1 MITIQGLE
9 KRYKDGDQEIVAL
22 HLPYAEFDRG
32 TQWAVVGPSGSGK
45 STLLHC
51 LAGIIRADGGQIK
64 TGEGILTDFD
74 EDALQSW
81 RSIEIGYIFQD
92 FNLIDAL
99 TVKENIELGAY
110 LSLGHY
116 VSGYNKTEQF
126 QERLQH
132 LLETMDIVNLL
143 NKRPSALSRGEQQR
157 VAVARAL
164 INQPKIVFADEPS
177 GNLDSKNAEELHELF
192 FKLRDEFGQTFVIV
206 THNEELANMCDRRL
220 VMADGLFQ
228 TEI

>member
-32 TQWAVVGPSGSGK
+32 TQWAVVGPSWSGK

-164 INQPKIVFADEPS
+164 IKEPSLVLADEPTAS
-177 GNLDSKNAEELHELF
+177 LDEENSRRVMDLLTSYCKQSNATLLVATHDPLT
-192 FKLRDEFGQTFVIV
+192 KSYCSNVI
-206 THNEELANMCDRRL
+206 TLTKGGHA
-220 VMADGLFQ
+220 
-228 TEI
+228 

>member
-74 EDALQSW
+74 EDALQFW
-81 RSIEIGYIFQD
+81 CSIEIGYIFQD

-143 NKRPSALSRGEQQR
+143 NKKPSALSRGEQQR

-164 INQPKIVFADEPS
+164 IKEPSLVLADEPTAS
-177 GNLDSKNAEELHELF
+177 LDEENSRRVMDLLTSYCKQSNATLLVATHDPLT
-192 FKLRDEFGQTFVIV
+192 KSYCSNVI
-206 THNEELANMCDRRL
+206 TLTKGGHA
-220 VMADGLFQ
+220 
-228 TEI
+228 

>member
-51 LAGIIRADGGQIK
+51 LAGIICAEGGQIK

-164 INQPKIVFADEPS
+164 IKEPSLVLADEPTAS
-177 GNLDSKNAEELHELF
+177 LDEENSRRVMDLLTSYCKQSNATLLVATHDPLT
-192 FKLRDEFGQTFVIV
+192 KSYCSNVI
-206 THNEELANMCDRRL
+206 TLTKGGHA
-220 VMADGLFQ
+220 
-228 TEI
+228 

>member
-51 LAGIIRADGGQIK
+51 LAGIICADGGQIK

-74 EDALQSW
+74 EDALQFW
-81 RSIEIGYIFQD
+81 CSIEIGYIFQD

-164 INQPKIVFADEPS
+164 IKEPSLVLADEPTAS
-177 GNLDSKNAEELHELF
+177 LDEENSRRVMDLLTSYCKQSNATLLVATHDPLT
-192 FKLRDEFGQTFVIV
+192 KSYCSNVI
-206 THNEELANMCDRRL
+206 TLTKGGHA
-220 VMADGLFQ
+220 
-228 TEI
+228 

>member
-164 INQPKIVFADEPS
+164 IKEPSLVLADEPTAS
-177 GNLDSKNAEELHELF
+177 LDEENSRRVMDLLTSYCKQSNATLLVATHDPLT
-192 FKLRDEFGQTFVIV
+192 KSYCSDVI
-206 THNEELANMCDRRL
+206 TLTKGGHA
-220 VMADGLFQ
+220 
-228 TEI
+228 

>member
-164 INQPKIVFADEPS
+164 IKEPSLVLADEPTAS
-177 GNLDSKNAEELHELF
+177 LDEENSRRVMDLLTSYCKQSSATLLVATHDPLT
-192 FKLRDEFGQTFVIV
+192 KSYCSNVI
-206 THNEELANMCDRRL
+206 TLTKGGHA
-220 VMADGLFQ
+220 
-228 TEI
+228 

>member
-132 LLETMDIVNLL
+132 FLETMDIVNLL

-164 INQPKIVFADEPS
+164 IKEPSLVLADEPTAS
-177 GNLDSKNAEELHELF
+177 LDEENSRRVMDLLTSYCKQSNATLLVATHDPLT
-192 FKLRDEFGQTFVIV
+192 KSYCSNVI
-206 THNEELANMCDRRL
+206 TLTKGGHA
-220 VMADGLFQ
+220 
-228 TEI
+228 

>member
-81 RSIEIGYIFQD
+81 CSIEIGYIFQD

-164 INQPKIVFADEPS
+164 IKEPSLVLADEPTAS
-177 GNLDSKNAEELHELF
+177 LDEENSRRVMDLLTSYCKQSNATLLVATHDPLT
-192 FKLRDEFGQTFVIV
+192 KSYCSNVI
-206 THNEELANMCDRRL
+206 TLTKGGHA
-220 VMADGLFQ
+220 
-228 TEI
+228 

>member
-9 KRYKDGDQEIVAL
+9 KRYKDGNQEIVAL

-164 INQPKIVFADEPS
+164 IKEPSLVLADEPTAS
-177 GNLDSKNAEELHELF
+177 LDEENSRRVMDLLTSYCKQSNATLLVATHDPLT
-192 FKLRDEFGQTFVIV
+192 KSYCSNVI
-206 THNEELANMCDRRL
+206 TLTKGGHA
-220 VMADGLFQ
+220 
-228 TEI
+228 

>member
-9 KRYKDGDQEIVAL
+9 KRYQDGDQEIVAL

-164 INQPKIVFADEPS
+164 IKEPSLVLADEPTAS
-177 GNLDSKNAEELHELF
+177 LDEENSRRVMDLLTSYCKQSNATLLVATHDPLT
-192 FKLRDEFGQTFVIV
+192 KSYCSNVI
-206 THNEELANMCDRRL
+206 TLTKGGHA
-220 VMADGLFQ
+220 
-228 TEI
+228 

>member
-164 INQPKIVFADEPS
+164 IKEPSLVLADEPTAS
-177 GNLDSKNAEELHELF
+177 LDEENSRRVMDLLTSYCKQSNATLLVATHDPLT
-192 FKLRDEFGQTFVIV
+192 KSYCSNVI
-206 THNEELANMCDRRL
+206 TLTKRGHA
-220 VMADGLFQ
+220 
-228 TEI
+228 

>member
-164 INQPKIVFADEPS
+164 IKEPSLVLADEPTAS
-177 GNLDSKNAEELHELF
+177 LDEENSRRVMDLLTSYCKQSNATLLVATHDPLTKSYCSNVI
-192 FKLRDEFGQTFVIV
+192 KLTKGG
-206 THNEELANMCDRRL
+206 HA
-220 VMADGLFQ
+220 
-228 TEI
+228 

>member
-1 MITIQGLE
+1 MITIQELE

-164 INQPKIVFADEPS
+164 IKEPSLVLADEPTAS
-177 GNLDSKNAEELHELF
+177 LDEENSRRVMDLLTSYCKQSNATLLVATHDPLT
-192 FKLRDEFGQTFVIV
+192 KSYCSNVI
-206 THNEELANMCDRRL
+206 TLTKGGHA
-220 VMADGLFQ
+220 
-228 TEI
+228 

>member
-64 TGEGILTDFD
+64 SGEGILTDFD

-164 INQPKIVFADEPS
+164 IKEPSLVLADEPTAS
-177 GNLDSKNAEELHELF
+177 LDEENSCRVMDLLTSYCKQSNATLLVATHDTL
-192 FKLRDEFGQTFVIV
+192 KKSYCSNVI
-206 THNEELANMCDRRL
+206 TLTKGGHA
-220 VMADGLFQ
+220 
-228 TEI
+228 

>member
-74 EDALQSW
+74 EDSLLSW

-164 INQPKIVFADEPS
+164 IKEPSLVLADEPTAS
-177 GNLDSKNAEELHELF
+177 LDEENSRRVMDLLTSYCKQSNATLLVATHDPLT
-192 FKLRDEFGQTFVIV
+192 KSYCSNVI
-206 THNEELANMCDRRL
+206 TLTKGGHA
-220 VMADGLFQ
+220 
-228 TEI
+228 

>member
-132 LLETMDIVNLL
+132 LLETMNIVNLL

-164 INQPKIVFADEPS
+164 IKEPSLVLADEPTAS
-177 GNLDSKNAEELHELF
+177 LDEENSRRVMDLLTSYCKQSNATLLVATHDPLT
-192 FKLRDEFGQTFVIV
+192 KSYCSNVI
-206 THNEELANMCDRRL
+206 TLTKGGHA
-220 VMADGLFQ
+220 
-228 TEI
+228 

>member
-164 INQPKIVFADEPS
+164 IKEPSLVLADEPTAS
-177 GNLDSKNAEELHELF
+177 LDEENSRRVMDLLTSYCKQSNATLLVATHDPLT
-192 FKLRDEFGQTFVIV
+192 KSYCSNVI
-206 THNEELANMCDRRL
+206 TLTKGGHA
-220 VMADGLFQ
+220 
-228 TEI
+228 

>member
-132 LLETMDIVNLL
+132 LLETMDILNLL

-164 INQPKIVFADEPS
+164 IKEPSLVLADEPTAS
-177 GNLDSKNAEELHELF
+177 LDEENSRRVMDLLTSYCKQSNATLLVATHDPLT
-192 FKLRDEFGQTFVIV
+192 KSYCSNVI
-206 THNEELANMCDRRL
+206 TLTKGGHA
-220 VMADGLFQ
+220 
-228 TEI
+228 

>member
-74 EDALQSW
+74 EDALQFW
-81 RSIEIGYIFQD
+81 CSIEIGYIFQD

-164 INQPKIVFADEPS
+164 IKEPSLVLADEPTAS
-177 GNLDSKNAEELHELF
+177 LDEENSRRVMDLLTSYCKQSNATLLVATHDPL
-192 FKLRDEFGQTFVIV
+192 KKSYCSNVI
-206 THNEELANMCDRRL
+206 TLTKGGHA
-220 VMADGLFQ
+220 
-228 TEI
+228 

>member
-22 HLPYAEFDRG
+22 HLPYAEFDCG

-164 INQPKIVFADEPS
+164 IKEPSLVLADEPTAS
-177 GNLDSKNAEELHELF
+177 LDEENSCRVMDLLTSYCKQSNATLLVATHDPLT
-192 FKLRDEFGQTFVIV
+192 KSYCSNVI
-206 THNEELANMCDRRL
+206 TLTKGGHA
-220 VMADGLFQ
+220 
-228 TEI
+228 

>member
-164 INQPKIVFADEPS
+164 IKEPSLVLADEPTAS
-177 GNLDSKNAEELHELF
+177 LDEENSCRVMDLLTSYCKQSNATLLVATHDPLT
-192 FKLRDEFGQTFVIV
+192 KSYCSNVI
-206 THNEELANMCDRRL
+206 TLTKGGHA
-220 VMADGLFQ
+220 
-228 TEI
+228 

>member
-126 QERLQH
+126 QERLQY

-164 INQPKIVFADEPS
+164 IKEPSLVLADEPTAS
-177 GNLDSKNAEELHELF
+177 LDEENSRRVMDLLTSYCKQSNATLLVATHDPLT
-192 FKLRDEFGQTFVIV
+192 KSYCSNVI
-206 THNEELANMCDRRL
+206 TLTKGGHA
-220 VMADGLFQ
+220 
-228 TEI
+228 

>member
-51 LAGIIRADGGQIK
+51 LAGIICADGGQIK

-164 INQPKIVFADEPS
+164 IKEPSLVLADEPTAS
-177 GNLDSKNAEELHELF
+177 LDEENSRRVMDLLTSYCKQSNATLLVATHDPLT
-192 FKLRDEFGQTFVIV
+192 KSYCSNVI
-206 THNEELANMCDRRL
+206 TLTKGGHA
-220 VMADGLFQ
+220 
-228 TEI
+228 

>member
-99 TVKENIELGAY
+99 TVKENIFAGMGELPK
-110 LSLGHY
+110 LM
-116 VSGYNKTEQF
+116 KEF
-126 QERLQH
+126 QEISEK
-132 LLETMDIVNLL
+132 LLDGGFQYVFVRIV
-143 NKRPSALSRGEQQR
+143 RY
-157 VAVARAL
+157 
-164 INQPKIVFADEPS
+164 F
-177 GNLDSKNAEELHELF
+177 
-192 FKLRDEFGQTFVIV
+192 
-206 THNEELANMCDRRL
+206 
-220 VMADGLFQ
+220 
-228 TEI
+228 

>member
-157 VAVARAL
+157 VAVARVL
-164 INQPKIVFADEPS
+164 IKEPSLVLADEPTAS
-177 GNLDSKNAEELHELF
+177 LDEENSRRVMDLLTSYCKQSNATLLVATHDPLT
-192 FKLRDEFGQTFVIV
+192 KSYCSNVI
-206 THNEELANMCDRRL
+206 TLTKGGHA
-220 VMADGLFQ
+220 
-228 TEI
+228 

>member
-51 LAGIIRADGGQIK
+51 LAGIICADEGQIK

-164 INQPKIVFADEPS
+164 IKEPSLVLADEPTAS
-177 GNLDSKNAEELHELF
+177 LDEENSRRVMDLLTSYCKQSNATLLVATHDPLT
-192 FKLRDEFGQTFVIV
+192 KSYCSNVI
-206 THNEELANMCDRRL
+206 TLTKGGHA
-220 VMADGLFQ
+220 
-228 TEI
+228 

>member
-92 FNLIDAL
+92 FNIIDAL

-164 INQPKIVFADEPS
+164 IKEPSLVLADEPTAS
-177 GNLDSKNAEELHELF
+177 LDEENSRRVMDLLTSYCKQSNATLLVATHDPLT
-192 FKLRDEFGQTFVIV
+192 KSYCSNVI
-206 THNEELANMCDRRL
+206 TLTKGGHA
-220 VMADGLFQ
+220 
-228 TEI
+228 

>member
-74 EDALQSW
+74 EDALQFW
-81 RSIEIGYIFQD
+81 CSIEIGYIFQD

-164 INQPKIVFADEPS
+164 IKEPSLVLADEPTAS
-177 GNLDSKNAEELHELF
+177 LDEENSRRVMDLLTSYCKQSNATLLVATHDPLT
-192 FKLRDEFGQTFVIV
+192 KSYCSNVI
-206 THNEELANMCDRRL
+206 TLTKGGHA
-220 VMADGLFQ
+220 
-228 TEI
+228 

>member
-81 RSIEIGYIFQD
+81 RSIEIAYIFQD

-164 INQPKIVFADEPS
+164 IKEPSLVLADEPTAS
-177 GNLDSKNAEELHELF
+177 LDEENSRRVMDLLTSYCKQSNATLLVATHDPLT
-192 FKLRDEFGQTFVIV
+192 KSYCSNVI
-206 THNEELANMCDRRL
+206 TLTKGGHA
-220 VMADGLFQ
+220 
-228 TEI
+228 

>member
-81 RSIEIGYIFQD
+81 RSIDIGYIFQD

-164 INQPKIVFADEPS
+164 IKEPSLVLADEPTAS
-177 GNLDSKNAEELHELF
+177 LDEENSRRVMDLLTSYCKQSNATLLVATHDPLT
-192 FKLRDEFGQTFVIV
+192 KSYCSNVI
-206 THNEELANMCDRRL
+206 TLTKGGHA
-220 VMADGLFQ
+220 
-228 TEI
+228 

>member
-74 EDALQSW
+74 EDALQFW
-81 RSIEIGYIFQD
+81 CSIEIGYIFQD

-164 INQPKIVFADEPS
+164 IKEPSLVLADEPTAS
-177 GNLDSKNAEELHELF
+177 LDEENSCRVMDLLTSYCKQSNATLLVATHDPLT
-192 FKLRDEFGQTFVIV
+192 KSYCSNVI
-206 THNEELANMCDRRL
+206 TLTKGGHA
-220 VMADGLFQ
+220 
-228 TEI
+228 